1 MNSSNAPGS
10 ARYLRKFAALAVVYF
25 RECFAYPATAAIWI
39 VADTVVAVILPAVW
53 LASNPTG
60 DLIAGYTR
68 TEIVTYYLVS
78 IILAQFVT
86 CHLMWNVAN
95 DIRDGYFSAHI
106 VRPFSYLAQAT
117 ARNLA
122 WRLSKLL
129 IFVPI
134 AFGFYF
140 AFLGTSAPATLHFT
154 PSFFAAVLLG
164 HVLSFLSAFCLS
176 LITLWTVESFSIM
189 EVYYVPEQILSG
201 RLVPLAALP
210 GWALAAADVLY
221 FRYTVAFPTE
231 MVLGRLS
238 ASECV
243 RGFILQ
249 SAYIVS
255 FYILSRLMLR
265 AGMKR
270 YTGAGM

>member
-1 MNSSNAPGS
+1 MAVAPL
-10 ARYLRKFAALAVVYF
+10 AQIRYLTKFVALVGVYF
-25 RECFAYPATAAIWI
+25 RECFAYPATAFIWI
-39 VADTVVAVILPAVW
+39 LADTVVAVILPAVW
-53 LASNPTG
+53 LAATG
-60 DLIAGYTR
+60 PAETIAGFTR
-68 TEIVTYYLVS
+68 REIVTYYLVS

-86 CHLMWNVAN
+86 CHLMWNIAS
-95 DIRDGYFSAHI
+95 DIREGFFSAHI

-122 WRLSKLL
+122 WRVSKLI

-134 AFGFYF
+134 AFAFYF
-140 AFLGTSAPATLHFT
+140 AFLGNSSPAPLHFS

-164 HVLSFLSAFCLS
+164 HVLSFLAAYCLS

-210 GWALAAADVLY
+210 GWAMAASDVLY
-221 FRYTVAFPTE
+221 FRYTVAFPAE
-231 MVLGRLS
+231 MLLRRLS
-238 ASECV
+238 ASEIV
-243 RGFILQ
+243 RGLVLQ
-249 SAYIVS
+249 ALYIVF
-255 FYILSRLMLR
+255 FYGLSKVMLR